1 MSTSFV
7 GKFQRATDVN
17 LQSTVRFGVSA
28 AFARIA
34 TEDFIRS
41 SIQIEYDLA
50 NENYYT

>member
-34 TEDFIRS
+34 TEDFIR
-41 SIQIEYDLA
+41 IQIEYDLA